1 MEIFLLIEV
10 NMKNG
15 LRIHQGEN
23 VNFGNNNVM
32 SAIETTRTNQSGEHS
47 KMPQSML
54 QNKAVLPKPKHRPSN
69 TEDISKNYLSDF
81 GI

>member
-1 MEIFLLIEV
+1 MELFLLIEV

-23 VNFGNNNVM
+23 GNFGKNNVM
-32 SAIETTRTNQSGEHS
+32 SAIETTRANQSGEHS

-54 QNKAVLPKPKHRPSN
+54 QNKHIA
-69 TEDISKNYLSDF
+69 
-81 GI
+81 